1 VPLLEKYRHR
11 FRCFN
16 DDIQGTGCVT
26 LAGVIASARNAG
38 VALNDMRFLCAGAGS
53 AGLGVCAQIVD
64 GMVEA
69 GMSREDA
76 MSRFV
81 VCTSI
86 GAIGATGGEYGDP
99 NHKRGLSADR
109 APWINN
115 AVPDGMPM
123 ADVVRHF
130 KPSCLLGL
138 AAQPAGLFTEEM
150 CREMAKHH
158 ERPIIMPMSNPTA
171 KAECTPEQATAV
183 MQPRYGRDEHESPRG
198 SRRDLG
204 AISARSRACT
214 SFIAA
219 STGSSTT
226 ADAHGGAGGMRTHG
240 A

>member
-1 VPLLEKYRHR
+1 MPLLEKYRHR

-26 LAGVIASARNAG
+26 LAGIIASARNAG
-38 VALNDMRFLCAGAGS
+38 VTLKDMSFLCAGAGS

-183 MQPRYGRDEHESPRG
+183 IHPRCSRNEHESLLV
-198 SRRDLG
+198 LG
-204 AISARSRACT
+204 TISAR
-214 SFIAA
+214 
-219 STGSSTT
+219 
-226 ADAHGGAGGMRTHG
+226 
-240 A
+240 